1 MMIFAVGQPRR
12 KFRVGS
18 AAIVLAATLA
28 NLLSSPRSGQV
39 QGKTLP
45 SAERERSGISQVN
58 AIAGADQKKF
68 RLREGTKIENRLGRF
83 EQKSQSATFRTEDGL
98 EFGSLP
104 NLNLQRI
111 LDTLKTA
118 DKPESMWWS
127 ISGTVTE
134 FGGKNH
140 LLISRAV
147 YKATIVPTSH
157 APTAP

>member
-1 MMIFAVGQPRR
+1 MMIFVVGQHRR
-12 KFRVGS
+12 RFRTGS
-18 AAIVLAATLA
+18 VAIVLAGTLA
-28 NLLSSPRSGQV
+28 VLLSSPRGG
-39 QGKTLP
+39 QGKTMP
-45 SAERERSGISQVN
+45 TASQERSESNQD
-58 AIAGADQKKF
+58 IATVSADQKSF

-111 LDTLKTA
+111 LETLKTA

-134 FGGKNH
+134 FAGKNH

-147 YKATIVPTSH
+147 YKATIVPSSN